1 MNQEEVL
8 KLIDAGFTADEIRA
22 MKSEPAPE
30 EGGAPAPEEGGA
42 PAPEVKAPEVSAEI
56 QNLTE
61 QIGKLNET
69 VVKLQEANIKNARTG
84 SPNVSDPVNEQIEK
98 FLKEL

>member
-1 MNQEEVL
+1 MNQDEVL
-8 KLIDAGFTADEIRA
+8 KLIDAGFTADEIRGMGTKPEA
-22 MKSEPAPE
+22 GEPAPE
-30 EGGAPAPEEGGA
+30 GTPEPA

-61 QIGKLNET
+61 QISKLNET

-84 SPNVSDPVNEQIEK
+84 SARVDDPVNEQITK
-98 FLKEL
+98 FIQEL

>member
-22 MKSEPAPE
+22 MKAEPAGENPAPE
-30 EGGAPAPEEGGA
+30 NPAPET
-42 PAPEVKAPEVSAEI
+42 PAPDVKAPEVSTEI

-61 QIGKLNET
+61 QISKLNET

-84 SPNVSDPVNEQIEK
+84 SAKAADPVNEQIRK
-98 FLKEL
+98 FIEEL

>member
-30 EGGAPAPEEGGA
+30 TPTPET

-56 QNLTE
+56 QSLTE

-84 SPNVSDPVNEQIEK
+84 SAKIDDPVNEQITK
-98 FLKEL
+98 FIQEL

>member
-8 KLIDAGFTADEIRA
+8 ELIDAGFTADEIRA

-30 EGGAPAPEEGGA
+30 PEPAPAEGAA

-84 SPNVSDPVNEQIEK
+84 SPKVDDPVNEQINS

>member
-1 MNQEEVL
+1 MNHEEVL
-8 KLIDAGFTADEIRA
+8 KLIDAGFSADEIRQMA
-22 MKSEPAPE
+22 EEKPE
-30 EGGAPAPEEGGA
+30 EGKPEEKPEEGTQ
-42 PAPEVKAPEVSAEI
+42 APEVKAPEVSAEI

-84 SPNVSDPVNEQIEK
+84 SAKVTDPVNEQIEK
-98 FLKEL
+98 FIKEL